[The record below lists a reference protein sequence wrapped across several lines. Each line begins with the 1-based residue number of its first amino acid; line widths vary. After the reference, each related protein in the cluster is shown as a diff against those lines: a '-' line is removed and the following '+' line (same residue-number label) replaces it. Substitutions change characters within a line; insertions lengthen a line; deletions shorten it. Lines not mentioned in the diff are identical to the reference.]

1 MNHTITL
8 PFCLRPLPALLA
20 ASLLMLAG
28 LPAWAQ
34 LPTTSSRT
42 EIWSGSGAAPDRDA
56 IDRDNLQWQR
66 EQQMRQQRELTR
78 QQDEQIRQS
87 QESLGQRALR
97 EQAQRNGT
105 YVPGGPGLSD
115 QEQAWREQQQLRR
128 AQIQQQRELTRQDD
142 GRQRQSEES
151 LGQRA
156 LREQAQNR
164 REQGRAAVQDNRQ
177 FSPDTTMQGNS
188 PPARPPRPMPRSGRD

>member
-1 MNHTITL
+1 MNNTITL
-8 PFCLRPLPALLA
+8 PLCLRPLSALLA
-20 ASLLMLAG
+20 TSLLMLVG

-34 LPTTSSRT
+34 FPTTSNRT
-42 EIWSGSGAAPDRDA
+42 EIWSGSGATPDRDA
-56 IDRDNLQWQR
+56 IDRDNWQWQR

-105 YVPGGPGLSD
+105 YVPDGPGLSD

-142 GRQRQSEES
+142 WRQQQSQES

-177 FSPDTTMQGNS
+177 FSPDTS
-188 PPARPPRPMPRSGRD
+188 PPTRPPRPMPRPGRD

>member
-1 MNHTITL
+1 MNNTMKL
-8 PFCLRPLPALLA
+8 PLCLRPLPALLA
-20 ASLLMLAG
+20 TSLLLLAG
-28 LPAWAQ
+28 QPAWAQ
-34 LPTTSSRT
+34 FPTTSNRT
-42 EIWSGSGAAPDRDA
+42 EIWSGSGAPPPDRDA
-56 IDRDNLQWQR
+56 IDRDNWQWQR
-66 EQQMRQQRELTR
+66 EQQIRQQRELTR

-105 YVPGGPGLSD
+105 YVPEGPGLSD
-115 QEQAWREQQQLRR
+115 QELAWREQQQLRR

-142 GRQRQSEES
+142 WRQRQSEES

-164 REQGRAAVQDNRQ
+164 REQGRAAVQDKRQ
-177 FSPDTTMQGNS
+177 FSPSTPMQGNS
-188 PPARPPRPMPRSGRD
+188 PPPRPPRPGRD

>member
-1 MNHTITL
+1 MNFPL
-8 PFCLRPLPALLA
+8 CLRPLPALLA
-20 ASLLMLAG
+20 TSLLMLAG
-28 LPAWAQ
+28 QPVWAQ
-34 LPTTSSRT
+34 FPTTSSRT

-56 IDRDNLQWQR
+56 IDRDNWQWQR
-66 EQQMRQQRELTR
+66 EQQIRQQRELTR

-97 EQAQRNGT
+97 EQAQRNGS
-105 YVPGGPGLSD
+105 YVPDGPGLSD
-115 QEQAWREQQQLRR
+115 QELAWREQQQLRR

-142 GRQRQSEES
+142 WRQRQSEES

-164 REQGRAAVQDNRQ
+164 RDQGRAAVQDNRQ
-177 FSPDTTMQGNS
+177 FNPTTPMQGNS
-188 PPARPPRPMPRSGRD
+188 PPPRPPRPGRD

>member
-1 MNHTITL
+1 MNNTMKL
-8 PFCLRPLPALLA
+8 PLCLRPLPALLA
-20 ASLLMLAG
+20 TSLLLLAG

-34 LPTTSSRT
+34 LPTVSNRT
-42 EIWSGSGAAPDRDA
+42 EIWSGSGAAPDRNA
-56 IDRDNLQWQR
+56 IEREQWESWQWQR
-66 EQQMRQQRELTR
+66 EQQIRQQRELTR

-105 YVPGGPGLSD
+105 YVPDGPGLSD
-115 QEQAWREQQQLRR
+115 QELAWREQQQLRR

-142 GRQRQSEES
+142 WRQRQSEES

-177 FSPDTTMQGNS
+177 FSPSTPMQGNS
-188 PPARPPRPMPRSGRD
+188 PSARPPRPGRD